1 MTNDG
6 KTTLTD
12 VELTV
17 KCVPAFAESARFRF
31 EALAAGES
39 RRLAPVD
46 LRPDHQYFSRLDE
59 SERASI
65 AASLSIQGN
74 ELATATHSIDV
85 LAYDQ
90 WAGTRSLP
98 ELLAAF
104 CMPNSRVVDKLIAR
118 ASGLLRQTSVD
129 LSMDGYQSKNRE
141 KVWKQVSAIYSTV
154 VAEDI
159 QYSNPPASFGNDGQK
174 IRTPERI
181 LDSKL
186 ATCLDLAM
194 LFASCLEQAGMHPV
208 VLFKEG
214 HAWVGVWLIETD
226 FPTALVDDVQA
237 IRKRVKS
244 GEFMVFETTGV
255 AGGQKPSLRWA
266 CSRGEEHLNDEEQF
280 AYAVDIRRAREVQ
293 RELVKACVNE

>member
-1 MTNDG
+1 VIREILVTNDG

-98 ELLAAF
+98 
-104 CMPNSRVVDKLIAR
+104 
-118 ASGLLRQTSVD
+118 
-129 LSMDGYQSKNRE
+129 
-141 KVWKQVSAIYSTV
+141 
-154 VAEDI
+154 
-159 QYSNPPASFGNDGQK
+159 
-174 IRTPERI
+174 
-181 LDSKL
+181 
-186 ATCLDLAM
+186 
-194 LFASCLEQAGMHPV
+194 
-208 VLFKEG
+208 
-214 HAWVGVWLIETD
+214 
-226 FPTALVDDVQA
+226 
-237 IRKRVKS
+237 
-244 GEFMVFETTGV
+244 
-255 AGGQKPSLRWA
+255 
-266 CSRGEEHLNDEEQF
+266 
-280 AYAVDIRRAREVQ
+280 
-293 RELVKACVNE
+293 